1 MRRVV
6 VTGMGIVSPI
16 GNDLATVTDA
26 LVLGRSGITA
36 SKDMRELGFRSQVH
50 GQPIIDWKE
59 HVPRRSARFMSEGI
73 GWAYIA
79 MDQAIADAGL
89 TNSALI
95 SHPRTGL
102 IVGSGGPSVRAQ
114 HEASGKLLTNS
125 SPKSIGPFAVP
136 KAMSSGP
143 SANLSVAF
151 RIKGVNQS
159 VTSACSTSAHCI
171 GNAALRIML
180 GQQDIVFAGGCEELD
195 PLLSALFDAMA
206 AMSSNFNATPTQ
218 TPCAYDLNRDGFV
231 IAGGAGIL
239 ALEEYEHAKR
249 RNARI
254 YAELV
259 GYGEN
264 SDGEDMVA
272 PSGEGA
278 VRCMIMALKGFPDC
292 HAGIGRIDYINA
304 HGTATKI
311 GDEKEIAAIQQVF
324 NDPLPLI
331 SSTKSITGHSL
342 GAAGAWEAIFSILM
356 LTGNFVAKS
365 ANIAHIDP
373 SFAGIPIAR
382 ETERRQLSA
391 VMSNSFGFGGTN
403 ATLIFKRV

>member
-16 GNDLATVTDA
+16 GNDLATVSEA
-26 LVLGRSGITA
+26 LIFGRSGITA
-36 SKDMRELGFRSQVH
+36 SKDMKELGFRSQVH
-50 GQPIIDWKE
+50 GKPTIDWKE

-79 MDQAIADAGL
+79 MDSAIADAGL
-89 TNSALI
+89 TNSELV

-102 IVGSGGPSVRAQ
+102 IVGSGGPSVRSQ
-114 HEASGKLLTNS
+114 YEAITKLHANT

-171 GNAALRIML
+171 GTAALRIML

-195 PLLSALFDAMA
+195 PLLSALFDAMS
-206 AMSSNFNATPTQ
+206 AMSANSNDSPTQ
-218 TPCAYDLNRDGFV
+218 TPRAYDAHRDGFV

-239 ALEEYEHAKR
+239 VLEEYEHAKKR
-249 RNARI
+249 QARI

-278 VRCMIMALKGFPDC
+278 VRCMVMALNGLP
-292 HAGIGRIDYINA
+292 GNESEVGRIGYINT
-304 HGTATKI
+304 HGTATKL
-311 GDEKEIAAIQQVF
+311 GDEKEIWAIRQVF
-324 NDPLPLI
+324 STPLPLV

-356 LTGNFVAKS
+356 LTGGFVAKS
-365 ANIAHIDP
+365 ANIENLDP
-373 SFAGIPIAR
+373 MFADVPIVR
-382 ETERRQLSA
+382 ETEHRLRDA